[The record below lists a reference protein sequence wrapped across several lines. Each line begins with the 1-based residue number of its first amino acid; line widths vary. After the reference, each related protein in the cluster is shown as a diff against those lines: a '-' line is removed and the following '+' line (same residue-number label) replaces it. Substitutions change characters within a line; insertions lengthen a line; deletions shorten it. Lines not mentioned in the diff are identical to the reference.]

1 MKKLAITRPHL
12 GFTMIELMIT
22 LAMAAVLLGLAVPNL
37 TAFAKNNRL
46 TGGANDLLAAIYS
59 TRAEAIKQQVTATMC
74 FTTTPTAA
82 TPACDGNGTQGWIT
96 WIDSNGNS
104 TVDAGE
110 EVKVRHDALPAS
122 LVLVTRPASTSNLV
136 SFGANGFSRAVANS
150 LSGVVLCDDRKNSV
164 IGGDISAARG
174 LLVEITGR
182 PSVTKSYTTIK
193 TSASLLNGASS
204 GTCVG

>member
-1 MKKLAITRPHL
+1 MKKLAITRL
-12 GFTMIELMIT
+12 ARGFTMIELMVT
-22 LAMAAVLLGLAVPNL
+22 LAVAAVLVGLAVPNM
-37 TAFAKNNRL
+37 AVFAKNNRL

-96 WIDSNGNS
+96 WIDANGNS

-110 EVKVRHDALPAS
+110 EVKVRHEALPSTLA
-122 LVLVTRPASTSNLV
+122 LVTRPASTSNIV
-136 SFGANGFSRAVANS
+136 SFGANGFSRAVTNS
-150 LSGVVLCDDRKNSV
+150 LSGVVLCDDRKNTV
-164 IGGDISAARG
+164 IGGDTSAARG
-174 LLVEITGR
+174 VLIEITGR

-193 TSASLLNGASS
+193 TSASLLNSAGS